1 MQSECAIWRLVRA
14 ESGIRVRDHVCD
26 ELMFLTKYR
35 FLILLPG
42 VLVGLLLLLGRPR
55 FNLRALTFRLLRQ
68 NLIECAV
75 EFAGHFILL
84 VCPIGFAQNARA
96 SESKK

>member
-1 MQSECAIWRLVRA
+1 
-14 ESGIRVRDHVCD
+14 
-26 ELMFLTKYR
+26 LTKYR
-35 FLILLPG
+35 FLILLLG

-68 NLIECAV
+68 NLIERAV
-75 EFAGHFILL
+75 KFAGHFILF
-84 VCPIGFAQNARA
+84 VCLIALARNVGA